1 MADITLTEGISHAIS
16 EGADVLTSALT
27 KIVCGNGTT
36 LGGAIIDSGRYDW
49 GGGRFP
55 ELSEPC
61 PTYNNISFTE
71 TFGPQALITALRAIG
86 LRDLGT
92 GLSPLNA
99 YEMIKGL
106 ETLDLRAHAI
116 SDRTRELAE
125 WLEANPKVAWVRYPT
140 LPSHDQSDLCR
151 TLLGGFGGGILT
163 FAPKGGYHA
172 ARKVTESTRLFTPPI
187 RTRPIMLGQVT
198 LSGFTNWRGESIP
211 SLTLT
216 YQVAGP
222 ALGAAPIVLVC
233 HALTG
238 NSAVAGPEGWWAKL
252 IGPGQ
257 TIDTTRYTI
266 LSIDIPGNEYAG
278 SAPLDDPSLLS
289 VRDVARLWLL
299 VLRELRVDHLYASC
313 PD

>member
-1 MADITLTEGISHAIS
+1 MRAPTSSHLLS
-16 EGADVLTSALT
+16 PRLSAAT
-27 KIVCGNGTT
+27 AGTT

-125 WLEANPKVAWVRYPT
+125 WLESNPKVAWVRYPT
-140 LPSHDQSDLCR
+140 LPSHDQSNLCR

-172 ARKVTESTRLFTPPI
+172 ARKVTESTRLFTLVANLGDSKSLITHPAGTTHSQMTEEELRQAGISDDLI
-187 RTRPIMLGQVT
+187 R
-198 LSGFTNWRGESIP
+198 LSIGLESIED
-211 SLTLT
+211 LKADLQ
-216 YQVAGP
+216 Y
-222 ALGAAPIVLVC
+222 ALD
-233 HALTG
+233 
-238 NSAVAGPEGWWAKL
+238 
-252 IGPGQ
+252 Q
-257 TIDTTRYTI
+257 
-266 LSIDIPGNEYAG
+266 
-278 SAPLDDPSLLS
+278 
-289 VRDVARLWLL
+289 
-299 VLRELRVDHLYASC
+299 SC
-313 PD
+313 SDK